1 MLVKKTMLSAMIVMM
16 LAGCSTSQEINHN
29 KQVFEEDSRKV
40 NSFFDSSVEN
50 VNSVESIV
58 HPWVSTKHIELV
70 DQLDK
75 NIANKFVTFNEFEP
89 VSLRDVAIRL
99 QIITGKRIFIE
110 SDVFKAEEETAEG
123 VSVNS
128 VDMAGAM
135 TPEMVSVS
143 GTEDVAADIKISL
156 NHKGSISSLLDH
168 VARLIDSEWRYES
181 SRDRIVFYKFET
193 RRFIIATTPGSASNT
208 SSFSANVGGA
218 TEFTQDYSVWDS
230 FKESVENLLTKEGV
244 FTLSESTGMLT
255 VRDRPD
261 VLERIERHVRDG
273 NDILAQNILFH
284 VQVFSII
291 RDASDNRGV
300 NWNAV
305 FSGFDFAASGVS
317 PRGLTDGVGSVI
329 FDVPSTATG
338 PLQNFIGSQAFID
351 GLSRFGEASNKTR
364 FSMQTQNNQ
373 PAPIKIVRS
382 VGYLKSQQVS
392 TGTGVDGQP
401 LVTLEPGEVEVGVTL
416 QVLPSIQGNKKDMV
430 VQISGKINDL
440 VRMTSMDSGTGSII
454 QVPEVASRDLM
465 NKVWLRSGSTLV
477 LAGMEFSENK
487 NETTGFFSPKTWF
500 LGGTNKTVNK
510 KETLIIVIT
519 PRIISHN
526 LESNVLSN

>member
-1 MLVKKTMLSAMIVMM
+1 MLVKKTMLSAMIIVM
-16 LAGCSTSQEINHN
+16 LAGCSTAQEVNHN
-29 KQVFEEDSRKV
+29 KQVFEEDSKKV
-40 NSFFDSSVEN
+40 DSFFDSSVEN
-50 VNSVESIV
+50 VNSVESVV
-58 HPWVSTKHIELV
+58 HPWVSTNHIEL
-70 DQLDK
+70 LDK
-75 NIANKFVTFNEFEP
+75 LDERIANKFVVFNEFEP
-89 VSLRDVAIRL
+89 TSLRDVSIRL
-99 QIITGKRIFIE
+99 QDVIGKRVFIE
-110 SDVFKAEEETAEG
+110 SDVFKAEK
-123 VSVNS
+123 SS
-128 VDMAGAM
+128 AGDTGASAIDVVG
-135 TPEMVSVS
+135 TVTSEMVSVS

-156 NHKGSISSLLDH
+156 NHKGSIAGLLDR
-168 VARLIDSEWRYES
+168 VARLIDSEWRYEA

-193 RRFIIATTPGSASNT
+193 RRFIIATTPGSATNT
-208 SSFSANVGGA
+208 SSFSANIGGN
-218 TEFTQDYSVWDS
+218 TEFTQNYSVWES
-230 FKESVENLLTKEGV
+230 LRESVENLLTDEGV

-261 VLERIERHVRDG
+261 VLERIEQHVRDG
-273 NDILAQNILFH
+273 NDILSQNILFH
-284 VQVFSII
+284 VQVFSVV
-291 RDASDNRGV
+291 RDVSDNRGV

-317 PRGLTDGVGSVI
+317 PRGLTDGMGSVI

-373 PAPIKIVRS
+373 PAPIKIVRN

-440 VRMTSMDSGTGSII
+440 VRITNLDSGTGSII

-477 LAGMEFSENK
+477 LAGMEFTENR
-487 NETTGFFSPKTWF
+487 NETAGIFSPRTWF
-500 LGGTNKTVNK
+500 LGGSNKSVNK
-510 KETLIIVIT
+510 KESLIIIIT
-519 PRIISHN
+519 PRIVDHN
-526 LESNVLSN
+526 LDSNVLSN